1 MLPVERRHRIKSLIR
16 DRKHIKISELSEQ
29 LGVSE
34 MTIHRDLKP
43 LINEGFAEK
52 TFGGVTLNQQEVHV
66 NGTDT
71 CVICQH
77 EINERLAYR
86 LILQDNNIEMACCA
100 HCGLIRH
107 QQLADQVVQAIC
119 HDFLKS
125 TTISVA
131 NASYVMDT
139 SIDIGCCQP
148 QVLTFEQ
155 KDHAEKFVRGF
166 GGNVYCFKEAMYLIN
181 EKNERVSS
189 QTLVPIL

>member
-1 MLPVERRHRIKSLIR
+1 
-16 DRKHIKISELSEQ
+16 
-29 LGVSE
+29 
-34 MTIHRDLKP
+34 
-43 LINEGFAEK
+43 
-52 TFGGVTLNQQEVHV
+52 
-66 NGTDT
+66 
-71 CVICQH
+71 
-77 EINERLAYR
+77 AYR

-189 QTLVPIL
+189 QTLVPILYPFNCLCVRFSMTFCIRYKKIIYFKNGTASLYQTVLMKESCSLKYNGYRFLKKLPRFYEFVA